1 MKFEIGD
8 VVKLKSGGPEMT
20 VAQYPFK
27 TMEGVEYPDK
37 VKCEWFNEE
46 YHLKN
51 DVFHIEEVEKL

>member
-27 TMEGVEYPDK
+27 TMDGVECPDK
-37 VKCEWFNEE
+37 VKCKWFNEE
-46 YHLKN
+46 T
-51 DVFHIEEVEKL
+51 I